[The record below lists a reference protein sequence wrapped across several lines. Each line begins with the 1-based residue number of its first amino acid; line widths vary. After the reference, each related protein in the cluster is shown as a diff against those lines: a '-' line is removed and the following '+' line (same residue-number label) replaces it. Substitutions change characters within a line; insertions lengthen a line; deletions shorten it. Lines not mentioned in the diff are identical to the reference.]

1 MLVLPICME
10 ALTNRKQPTEEEIW
24 ALQDKNQ
31 QGFDFGEK
39 QITWNPKEY
48 YLHGIHDNYNAKS
61 SFEWLFHFLQDKA
74 FTHHKKTRVL
84 RILFRYRGRG
94 VDILGFQPKTFLVT
108 SEPMREDLGKPAH
121 MYRVILDIHDGIFCH
136 CEWEGTTGIQ
146 TCTHIL
152 AVRGFF
158 YKRGGLGTCD
168 REQQTPNIQGEIEIC
183 AC

>member
-1 MLVLPICME
+1 MDENKHHL
-10 ALTNRKQPTEEEIW
+10 TEEEIW
-24 ALQDKNQ
+24 SLTDKNP
-31 QGFDFGEK
+31 QGFDFAEK

-74 FTHHKKTRVL
+74 FSHHKKTRVL

-94 VDILGFQPKTFLVT
+94 VDLLGMQPKTFLVI
-108 SEPMREDLGKPAH
+108 SEPQGKNLSKPAH
-121 MYRVILDIHDGIFCH
+121 WYRVIIDKHARIFCH

-158 YKRGGLGTCD
+158 LKRGGLGTNN
-168 REQQTPNIQGEIEIC
+168 REQQTSELQGEIKVC
-183 AC
+183 AR